1 MRIIPS
7 STRDQVI
14 TARAPSMLSNRWSCR
29 LPKVLA
35 LVLLMMLSAWY
46 LNQVVVDNI
55 CVKNLPVEILS
66 VETLV
71 HV

>member
-1 MRIIPS
+1 M
-7 STRDQVI
+7 
-14 TARAPSMLSNRWSCR
+14 MSNRWSCR

-71 HV
+71 HVRELIATARVITHRVSTRK